1 MPFNGSGTASP
12 PNPPTFPAVSG
23 QVIEAAKFNAIIND
37 LYACLTQ
44 VIAKDGQTVITGT
57 LQWADAAANL
67 LALGGV
73 SSTAAQTVNGVKT
86 FAASPKSLVAA
97 ADATELLRKGEFD
110 TAVASL
116 TSVVDGKAPAAGN
129 AAQVFSVANASA
141 AAHSVPLSQFAVA
154 AGSELTFTIPGVG
167 SRLIVK
173 VGRTGASS
181 INTNGGTRAVVF
193 GTAFPLNCFAVFPA
207 LADLS
212 DASGV
217 VNCYINSR
225 TTTGFTAQF
234 DNSDTRTATVDLHW
248 IAIGY

>member
-1 MPFNGSGTASP
+1 MPYNGAGVFSPLNP
-12 PNPPTFPAVSG
+12 PNFPAVSG
-23 QVIEAAKFNAIIND
+23 QVISSTYFNAVIND
-37 LYACLTQ
+37 LIAGLTQ
-44 VIAKDGQTVITGT
+44 AVAKDGQSTITGT
-57 LQWADAAANL
+57 LQWADAPANL

-73 SSTAAQTVNGVKT
+73 SSTAIQTINGVKT

-110 TAVASL
+110 AAITAL
-116 TSVVDGKAPAAGN
+116 TNDKAALVGSAT
-129 AAQVFSVANASA
+129 QVFSVADAVA
-141 AAHSVPLSQFAVA
+141 AANAVRLSQFAVA

-167 SRLIVK
+167 SQLIVK

-193 GTAFPLNCFAVFPA
+193 DVAFPLNCFAVFPA
-207 LADLS
+207 LADLA
-212 DASGV
+212 DAAGV

-225 TTTGFTAQF
+225 TTAGFTAQF

>member
-1 MPFNGSGTASP
+1 MAFNGSGTASP

-23 QVIEAAKFNAIIND
+23 QVIEAAKFNAVIND

-44 VIAKDGQTVITGT
+44 VITKDGQTVITGS

-73 SSTAAQTVNGVKT
+73 SSTATQTINGDKT
-86 FAASPKSLVAA
+86 FAASPKSLAAA
-97 ADATELLRKGEFD
+97 ADATGLLRKGEFD
-110 TAVASL
+110 AAITAL
-116 TSVVDGKAPAAGN
+116 TNGKAALAGSST
-129 AAQVFSVANASA
+129 QVFSVADA
-141 AAHSVPLSQFAVA
+141 AAAANAVRLSQFAVA

-167 SRLIVK
+167 SQLIVK

-193 GTAFPLNCFAVFPA
+193 GTAFPLDCFAVFPA
-207 LADLS
+207 LADLG
-212 DASGV
+212 DAAGV

-225 TTTGFTAQF
+225 TTAGFTAQF